1 LISRT
6 MRAAGAAVA
15 LAATA
20 FAPPLRAG
28 TADPGGARFYLP
40 GPRDAAIVSVA
51 AKGAARA
58 DVTVLTEAVATKE
71 AGPAEAV
78 KTFGEVYAFSPETI
92 IVHRDEPTRITFW
105 NLQADD
111 HHDFALMG
119 ADLRVLM
126 YVDLPPLKKTSWV
139 FTFHRDGLYNFK
151 CMQHEPA
158 MSGQF
163 LVIPPPR

>member
-1 LISRT
+1 MISRS
-6 MRAAGAAVA
+6 MRSASAAAALTA
-15 LAATA
+15 IA

-28 TADPGGARFYLP
+28 TASPGGGRFYLP
-40 GPRDAAIVSVA
+40 GLQDAAILSVA
-51 AKGAARA
+51 PQGAARA
-58 DVTVLTEAVATKE
+58 DVTVLTEAVAIKE
-71 AGPAEAV
+71 TGPAQTV

-105 NLQADD
+105 NLQSND

-119 ADLRVLM
+119 PDLKVLM
-126 YVDLPPLKKTSWV
+126 YMDLPPLKKTSWV

-163 LVIPPPR
+163 LVIPPR